1 MMGKTTIYMSD
12 NENLLPVPKTEL
24 LGNSLRPPDREY
36 QKKEKEAII
45 IKKDLPADHLT
56 ATYWG

>member
-1 MMGKTTIYMSD
+1 MMEKSGIYISD
-12 NENLLPVPKTEL
+12 NRQLFPVPKTEMF
-24 LGNSLRPPDREY
+24 GDSLEPSDSYY
-36 QKKEKEAII
+36 QKKEKEVVI

>member
-1 MMGKTTIYMSD
+1 MEEMNSMYISGDRQLFPAPNTGLFGY
-12 NENLLPVPKTEL
+12 
-24 LGNSLRPPDREY
+24 SLRPLNSDH
-36 QKKEKEAII
+36 QKKEKDATI